1 MVRGLEVARPSAG
14 SVVYTE
20 VDVPLGLHAVART
33 AGAPSVR
40 LSLSRVEPVYGLNS
54 RVLAAAKFGRYPDRG
69 RPAPQHQQRRRTLR
83 PERTS
88 LPVRLPG
95 EHLHPQLWRSSGDG
109 PSGRAGSSA

>member
-1 MVRGLEVARPSAG
+1 
-14 SVVYTE
+14 VYTE

-40 LSLSRVEPVYGLNS
+40 PSLSRVEPVYGLNS
-54 RVLAAAKFGRYPDRG
+54 RVLAAAKFGRYPDCG

-109 PSGRAGSSA
+109 PSGRAGSST